1 MFSVTTVLFQL
12 FQLLLR
18 GFRHFHCMVVVN
30 LVPDLY
36 NENGQSFFLLEDMV
50 KYRRK
55 RGYGKRKRTSVTK
68 GVKKYVKKAIASNI
82 EYKLHRSLSDGGVDS
97 YGTLYSF
104 TTSSQIGRGTALYQ
118 RTGNEIIL
126 KRFKIGFQA
135 YNADASLGFADVYT
149 TIRIVIAFS
158 NIIPTLGNAVAFIP
172 STLFPPKYEEF
183 PCKIIY
189 DTVFHLTS
197 TLKDQTASPYVRTWR
212 INKKLHHKVHFRVDD
227 TNKEGMLWM
236 LAISDSSAPPH
247 PRLRFDTALYF
258 QDG

>member
-1 MFSVTTVLFQL
+1 
-12 FQLLLR
+12 
-18 GFRHFHCMVVVN
+18 
-30 LVPDLY
+30 
-36 NENGQSFFLLEDMV
+36 MV
-50 KYRRK
+50 KYNRK
-55 RGYGKRKRTSVTK
+55 RPYRYKKARVTK

-82 EYKLHRSLSDGGVDS
+82 EYKLHRSLSDSGIDNL
-97 YGTLYSF
+97 GTLFAF

-135 YNADASLGFADVYT
+135 YNAEEAMGYADIYAT
-149 TIRIVIAFS
+149 MRIVIGFS
-158 NIIPTLGNAVAFIP
+158 NIVPTLANVQSLIP
-172 STLFPPKYEEF
+172 STLFPPKYEDF

-189 DTVFHLTS
+189 DSLFHLTS
-197 TLKDQTASPYVRTWR
+197 TIKQQTAAPYIRTWR

-227 TNKEGMLWM
+227 SNKEGMLWM
-236 LAISDSSAPPH
+236 FVISDSGVLPH